1 MFIVAL
7 LKTNLFLCFLG
18 WEAPR
23 PQFYEL
29 QRTTVEELGGITNE
43 VLLGAMTA
51 LPADFPLQ
59 LSNEQRARFAREFL
73 AVMEAR
79 QPVGNKMACI
89 RDSWC
94 TITPENTTNQGQH
107 FNQVPAKGGPHVEG
121 KELLFR
127 CPVCPFRSSLKR
139 SVVRHLEDKEKLL
152 PEMSLLFDDI
162 DRRDLVI
169 ELVQPGTQK

>member
-1 MFIVAL
+1 M
-7 LKTNLFLCFLG
+7 
-18 WEAPR
+18 
-23 PQFYEL
+23 
-29 QRTTVEELGGITNE
+29 QRCKVEELGDGDE
-43 VLLGAMTA
+43 ALLAAMVE

-107 FNQVPAKGGPHVEG
+107 FNLVPAKGGPHVEG
-121 KELLFR
+121 KALLFC
-127 CPVCPFRSSLKR
+127 CPVCPFRASLKR
-139 SVVRHLEDKEKLL
+139 SVIRHLNDKEGLL
-152 PEMSLLFDDI
+152 PEVSTLFDDVE
-162 DRRDLVI
+162 RKFLVI
-169 ELVQPGTQK
+169 ELVQPANLIFRYAKVVEND